1 MDVTRNNLVHFV
13 METSK
18 KPARKESQAA
28 KKRRSQVDKVGR
40 RKWIIQLLHRLD
52 RKIDRIDRR
61 TRFLAAGL
69 REWLKLS
76 SDYVTMIAC
85 EDELDVKI
93 LWALQGVGM
102 STTELAKELDIDRWT
117 ALRRI
122 QRMNK
127 RFHREL
133 NRSIAEKRGHKWI
146 LISALQDIWAATKEK
161 IEQGNS

>member
-1 MDVTRNNLVHFV
+1 MLPANNLVHFV
-13 METSK
+13 MEIEK

-69 REWLKLS
+69 CEWLKLS

-133 NRSIAEKRGHKWI
+133 SRPIAEKRGHKWV
-146 LISALQDIWAATKEK
+146 LISALQGVWGAKIQEVKEN
-161 IEQGNS
+161 EF